1 MNKFVNEFDNIKKEK
16 EDIEKSIEKNN
27 YKKGDNENIQFK
39 IDYIQVQKKA
49 ENKKYVELLLKFR
62 NNEKKKKE
70 IQSKIKI
77 YEKELKKYNKKIDVL
92 DKMQRVFNQYMEEE

>member
-27 YKKGDNENIQFK
+27 YKKDDNGNIQFK

-49 ENKKYVELLLKFR
+49 ENKKYIELLLKFR

-70 IQSKIKI
+70 MQSKIKT
-77 YEKELKKYNKKIDVL
+77 YENELKNYNKKIDVL